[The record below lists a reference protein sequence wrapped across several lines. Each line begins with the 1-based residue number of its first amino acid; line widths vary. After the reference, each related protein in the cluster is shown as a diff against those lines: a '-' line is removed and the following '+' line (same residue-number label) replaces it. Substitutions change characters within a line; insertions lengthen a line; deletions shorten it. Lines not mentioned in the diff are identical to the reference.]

1 MCTGLRRNARADTPH
16 PPPLHAHTHTQEAS
30 AWTPPGTHTHAHTRT
45 HTHRGTI
52 SHGPTHWGQRG
63 TMREQASMHA
73 RASSPEPP
81 PHPNNHTQA
90 PAFTHA
96 GMPPP
101 PILACLQTMTGP
113 AQMARPHQR
122 RGMPTR
128 TYARTHART
137 HPHTRARG
145 AGPRHSGGMA
155 ARLGAC
161 PGSSADALGRA
172 RRRECFKVGQ
182 ALGAQQHVRGSCR
195 HTSDITRDGTR
206 AHNLL
211 LTGGAP
217 YPLGHTSS

>member
-1 MCTGLRRNARADTPH
+1 MGPTRPDDWAGIQPHGAHPGVANTDADVSACARACAGTRGQIPRIHPLCTRTHTRSVRLDTTG
-16 PPPLHAHTHTQEAS
+16 HAHARTH
-30 AWTPPGTHTHAHTRT
+30 T

-101 PILACLQTMTGP
+101 ILACLQTMTGL

-137 HPHTRARG
+137 HTHTHARARWAQAQRG
-145 AGPRHSGGMA
+145 HGCKAWRVPGQRRRRTGPRQEA
-155 ARLGAC
+155 
-161 PGSSADALGRA
+161 
-172 RRRECFKVGQ
+172 Q
-182 ALGAQQHVRGSCR
+182 ALQCR
-195 HTSDITRDGTR
+195 TST
-206 AHNLL
+206 
-211 LTGGAP
+211 
-217 YPLGHTSS
+217 